1 MNLIFVILLSV
12 LPQDV
17 KVSLLDGSARN
28 GTLSSVTE
36 NALIL
41 RDGNRDT
48 ELAIAEV
55 LSLDFAEA
63 SDSVPAGA
71 QRVSLRG
78 GSEFSGSGASKTARD
93 VTLLHSELGELRMP
107 AAAVQSIRIKSDDAA
122 MRVQWETLRLR
133 QTEKDLLVVTRRD
146 GAGLDFLTGIIS
158 TVSAEKVEFLLDGE
172 TVPVPAAR
180 VYGVVFGE
188 AATEAG
194 KTTAAKVK
202 MLTKTG
208 DLLAGEK
215 LTATGGKFEIV
226 MSWGKS
232 ISGDVNL
239 LQRVDLSAGRLTYL
253 SDLPALREVFSGV
266 DPEGS
271 VLSGLASAEE
281 QALLF
286 GPRRDMA
293 IQGRTRLRMRGKE
306 YTKGLCVH
314 SRTEIAWALDQKYE
328 SLDAIV
334 GIDDEVAFQDGG
346 THAVRLIIQGD
357 DKVLVDRLVSGKEQ
371 PQPLS
376 LPLAGVST
384 MTVIVDYGDADSI
397 CDWLD
402 FGDARLKISQGK

>member
-1 MNLIFVILLSV
+1 MNLILAMLLCV
-12 LPQDV
+12 LPGDV
-17 KVSLLDGSARN
+17 KVSLLDGSARS
-28 GTLSSVTE
+28 GSLSSVTE
-36 NALIL
+36 SAVIL

-48 ELAIAEV
+48 EVSLADV
-55 LSLDFAEA
+55 MSLDFSEAGENVAAE
-63 SDSVPAGA
+63 A

-78 GSEFSGSGASKTARD
+78 GSEFSGSGATKTARE
-93 VTLLHSELGELRMP
+93 VTLLHSVLGDLRVP
-107 AAAVQSIRIKSDDAA
+107 AEAVQSIRMKPDDTAVRA
-122 MRVQWETLRLR
+122 QWETLRTR
-133 QTEKDLLVVTRRD
+133 QTEKDLLVVTKRD
-146 GAGLDFLTGIIS
+146 GTGLDFLTGVIS
-158 TVSAEKVEFLLDGE
+158 TVSSEKLEFLLDGE
-172 TVPVPAAR
+172 TVPVPLPR
-180 VYGVVFGE
+180 VYGVIFGQ
-188 AATEAG
+188 AITVADKAG
-194 KTTAAKVK
+194 AAKVK
-202 MLTKTG
+202 LLTKSG
-208 DLLAGEK
+208 DVLAGEK
-215 LTATGGKFEIV
+215 LTATGETFEIL
-226 MSWGKS
+226 MSWGKT
-232 ISGDVNL
+232 ITGDIKV

-271 VLSGLASAEE
+271 LLSGLASAEE

-293 IQGRTRLRMRGKE
+293 IQGRTRLRLRGKE

-357 DKVLVDRLVSGKEQ
+357 DKVLVDRLVSGKDQ

-402 FGDARLKISQGK
+402 FADARLRISQGK